1 MTRPLLIKTQ
11 VVVTPEIVQNRKIYP
26 GVLMPSLLAFGIRI
40 VPLLLLKI
48 SRFLLAAFRHS
59 LCLLLF
65 WSTLQPL
72 GLCIVSIRRYYRVL
86 EYIS

>member
-59 LCLLLF
+59 LCCYF
-65 WSTLQPL
+65 CRHCNPS
-72 GLCIVSIRRYYRVL
+72 GCVSL
-86 EYIS
+86 AFDGTTEC